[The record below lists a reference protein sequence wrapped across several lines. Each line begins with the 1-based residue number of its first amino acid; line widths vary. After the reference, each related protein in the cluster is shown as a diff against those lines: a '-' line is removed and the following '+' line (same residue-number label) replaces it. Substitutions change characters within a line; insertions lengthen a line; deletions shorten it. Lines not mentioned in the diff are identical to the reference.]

1 MNENQT
7 PMIQSIKS
15 LLRRITGAG
24 SFKGSADYWE
34 KRYQKGGNSG
44 SGSYGKMAEF
54 KARFLNGLVEKERLQ
69 SVIEF
74 GCGDGNQLQLAKY
87 PSYIGVDVSP
97 TAVATCRDHFKSDNT
112 KRFLHLSEY
121 RNERAD
127 LSMSLDVIYHL
138 VEDSVYES
146 YMRTLFAASNR
157 IVVIYSCDAPEDSA
171 VTSAHVRPR
180 RFSAWITRNLPEW
193 KLKAHVPNE
202 LPYQGDSD
210 TGSWS
215 DFYVF
220 ERTSKL

>member
-1 MNENQT
+1 
-7 PMIQSIKS
+7 MIEFIKS
-15 LLRRITGAG
+15 LLRRISGGG
-24 SFKGSADYWE
+24 SFKGSAQYWE

-54 KARFLNGLVEKERLQ
+54 KARFLNRLVADERLQ

-74 GCGDGNQLQLAKY
+74 GCGDGNQLLLAAY

-97 TAVATCRDHFKSDNT
+97 TAVTKCRERFQSDATK
-112 KRFLHLSEY
+112 KFLHLSDY
-121 RNERAD
+121 REERAD

-138 VEDSVYES
+138 VEDAVYEK
-146 YMRTLFAASNR
+146 YMRTLFAASNKL
-157 IVVIYSCDAPEDSA
+157 VVIYSCDAPEDSA

-180 RFSAWITRNLPEW
+180 RFSAWITQNLPGW

-202 LPYQGDSD
+202 LPFQGDSD

-215 DFYVF
+215 DFYVY
-220 ERTSKL
+220 ERVDKR